1 MKNVF
6 IAVGGSGTKVA
17 EALIKLL
24 AVGFPT
30 RRNDEGILT
39 SAGDSLEIWR
49 VDPDGSSGAAKDLQD
64 ALKIYQELQAAFEDK
79 ISGASARSNWAT
91 DVQINVRYLDPT
103 DLPRTNPNDNSGKT
117 LKDILD
123 SRYIKADGAEI
134 ERSTPLL
141 TPFYQEKDLNVKVD
155 RGFYQKPF
163 IGSAVMAIFA
173 KSLENTSTPAG
184 QKAGLAAYHNT
195 PTNFFLCGS
204 LHGGT
209 GASGVPVMAQFLKRI
224 KEQNSGWKWRIGGS
238 LLAPYVTP
246 PNPPFDPLPEGTPL
260 DESQIDTLIKE
271 HGDKP
276 VFQGILDE
284 DKRELVKQIL
294 QGFYADPEDMVNR
307 ARQSLAYYR
316 DYGTDYFDELY
327 LVGKPHPNKLK
338 NWSNGGSSQKNP
350 LNSAEVVAAISALNF
365 FTGIGSGTENIYLLG
380 NSAFKIP
387 QETMRLKH
395 LPSYRVGN
403 DEIDAERVLLATAL
417 TSHLILHQIKWENVR
432 GAAKEQKICA
442 FYDEKGEP
450 RKNADLDL
458 YKTAI
463 EKISNSVHQLL
474 PPHNSDV
481 LPTGWSAEDW
491 TEIYKY
497 LASDEISKSEIESKL
512 AKKGFFSSEAKGEN
526 RLGTNKVKFTTFD
539 FGSWCPDGDQFS
551 RGEYFRF
558 IWQEIYRRCQTQAQS

>member
-17 EALIKLL
+17 ESLVRLL
-24 AVGFPT
+24 TVGVPT
-30 RRNDEGILT
+30 RRNDDGILT

-49 VDPDGSSGAAKDLQD
+49 VDPDGSSGAAIDLQS
-64 ALKIYQELQAAFEDK
+64 ALKVYQDLQAAFGDNNH
-79 ISGASARSNWAT
+79 GATARSDWAM
-91 DVQINVRYLDPT
+91 DVQLNVRYLDPT
-103 DLPRTNPNDNSGKT
+103 DLPRANLNDNPGKT

-123 SRYIKADGAEI
+123 SRFVKPDGGEIK
-134 ERSTPLL
+134 RSTSLL
-141 TPFYQEKDLNVKVD
+141 TPFFEEKDLLVKVD

-163 IGSAVMAIFA
+163 IGSAIMAIFA
-173 KSLENTSTPAG
+173 KSLENTNTPAG
-184 QKAGLAAYHNT
+184 QKAGLTAYQST

-224 KEQNSGWKWRIGGS
+224 KDQNSGWDWRIGGS

-246 PNPPFDPLPEGTPL
+246 PNPPFDPLPDGTQL
-260 DESQIDTLIKE
+260 DEEQINVLLNQ

-276 VFQGILDE
+276 VFQGMLEE
-284 DKRELVKQIL
+284 DKRELIKQIL
-294 QGFYADPEDMVNR
+294 QGFYADPDDMVMR

-338 NWSNGGSSQKNP
+338 NWSNGGSSQQNP

-365 FTGIGSGTENIYLLG
+365 FTRGGGNPPNSYLLG
-380 NSAFKIP
+380 NSDFDIEPEK
-387 QETMRLKH
+387 MRLAH
-395 LPSYRVGN
+395 LPSYRIGS
-403 DEIDAERVLLATAL
+403 EKIDTERVFLATAL
-417 TSHLILHQIKWENVR
+417 ASHLILHQIKWENVR

-450 RKNADLDL
+450 RKNADLEQFE
-458 YKTAI
+458 TAF
-463 EKISNSVHQLL
+463 EKISLTIRQLL
-474 PPHNSDV
+474 LPHNSDT

-497 LASDEISKSEIESKL
+497 LASDETSKAEIESKL
-512 AKKGFFSSEAKGEN
+512 AKKGFFSSEARGEN
-526 RLGTNKVKFTTFD
+526 KLGMNKVKFTTFD
-539 FGSWCPDGDQFS
+539 FGAWCPEGDRFT

-558 IWQEIYRRCQTQAQS
+558 VWQKIYSLCQTQIQT